1 MRDADYL
8 RLVARRCYRLA
19 GTCFDLAIS
28 RKLNELGDELNEK
41 AVTWETAAKQG
52 RHEEIKDDN

>member
-1 MRDADYL
+1 
-8 RLVARRCYRLA
+8 VARRCYRLA

-41 AVTWETAAKQG
+41 AVTWETAAQQG
-52 RHEEIKDDN
+52 RHEEIKDDD